1 MSERSYRIRT
11 DVTKDKVV
19 RLKVEQ
25 DYDFLEILS
34 LKIKQEDAY
43 KLHVANYGVIVGRVL
58 ANDSFGIPNAKVSVF
73 IKLDDEDKGK
83 SEITNIYP

>member
-43 KLHVANYGVIVGRVL
+43 TLI
-58 ANDSFGIPNAKVSVF
+58 
-73 IKLDDEDKGK
+73 
-83 SEITNIYP
+83 